1 MTAKT
6 VAKMVLDIVLIT
18 DSIVVWKTLL
28 LIAEGMT
35 EGMTPIL
42 ELLTTRQGL
51 TSRQ

>member
-6 VAKMVLDIVLIT
+6 IAKMVLDMVLIM
-18 DSIVVWKTLL
+18 DSIVVWKTLFFM
-28 LIAEGMT
+28 AEGMT

-51 TSRQ
+51 TS